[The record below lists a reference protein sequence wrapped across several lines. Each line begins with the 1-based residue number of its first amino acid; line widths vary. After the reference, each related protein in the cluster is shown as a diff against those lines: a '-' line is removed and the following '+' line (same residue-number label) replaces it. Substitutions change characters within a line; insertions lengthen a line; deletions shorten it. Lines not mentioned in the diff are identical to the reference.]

1 MSRLRRIALTVVV
14 MLAAAVA
21 IAIAWHP
28 GTSEARRDAAKPTYL
43 GDVKPI
49 LDGRCAGCHRIGG
62 IAPFS
67 LTSYAGARAHRHEI
81 AYAVAHRIM
90 PPWHAKR
97 GVRQYLND
105 PSLTDAQ
112 IATLVRWVKAGAPRG
127 DRAGARTT
135 LPSVT
140 PKLSR
145 VDLRVQLPEPYTP
158 KGWLP
163 GGDDYHCFAIPWT
176 ADATKYVTGFNAI
189 PGVPTE
195 VHHIIAFLAHP
206 NDASTVDAW
215 DAADPGPG
223 YRCYGGASAVGAETL
238 PVRFLSGWAPGL
250 AGGDF
255 PAGTGIDV
263 APGSRLILQVHYN
276 LRHAHM
282 TGGPKPDRTALEFRL
297 DDRVERL
304 AAFLPVMD
312 VGWMIAPPTF
322 AIPAGARQVTH
333 AWTGDPSFMARFF
346 APGLDLSKGLTVEGA
361 ILHMHTLGRTARLD
375 VLHTDGKREPL
386 LVIPRWDFNW
396 QRAYYLAQPAQLAAG
411 DQLSVRCTH
420 TNTTKRTIT
429 WGESSSDEMC
439 IGFVYLAQKP

>member
-1 MSRLRRIALTVVV
+1 V
-14 MLAAAVA
+14 AAAVA
-21 IAIAWHP
+21 AVVSVLSRGSP
-28 GTSEARRDAAKPTYL
+28 AAPAKSSPRPTYL
-43 GDVKPI
+43 ADVKPI

-67 LTSYAGARAHRHEI
+67 LTTYDGARTHREEI

-105 PSLTDAQ
+105 PSLTSAQ
-112 IATLVRWVKAGAPRG
+112 IETLVRWVKRGAPRG
-127 DRAGARTT
+127 DRAGARAA

-145 VDLRVQLPEPYTP
+145 VDLRVQVPQPYTP

-163 GGDDYHCFAIPWT
+163 GGDDYHCFDVPWT
-176 ADATKYVTGFNAI
+176 ADTTKYVTGFNAL

-195 VHHIIAFLAHP
+195 VHHIIAFVAHP

-223 YRCYGGASAVGAETL
+223 YRCYGGASAVGAQTI
-238 PVRFLSGWAPGL
+238 PVRLLSGWAPGL

-282 TGGPKPDRTALEFRL
+282 TGGPKPDQTALEFEL
-297 DDRVERL
+297 ADGVERR
-304 AAFLPVMD
+304 AAFLPV
-312 VGWMIAPPTF
+312 VNFAWIISPPTF
-322 AIPAGARQVTH
+322 SIPAGTRQVTH
-333 AWTGDPSFMARFF
+333 AWSGDPRLAARFF
-346 APGLDLSKGLTVEGA
+346 APDLDLSTGLTVEGA
-361 ILHMHTLGRTARLD
+361 ILHMHGLGRSSRLD
-375 VLHTDGKREPL
+375 LLHADGKREPL

-396 QRAYYLAQPAQLAAG
+396 QRAYYLAQPAQLAPG
-411 DQLSVRCTH
+411 DRLSVSCTH

-439 IGFVYLAQKP
+439 LGFVYVAENG